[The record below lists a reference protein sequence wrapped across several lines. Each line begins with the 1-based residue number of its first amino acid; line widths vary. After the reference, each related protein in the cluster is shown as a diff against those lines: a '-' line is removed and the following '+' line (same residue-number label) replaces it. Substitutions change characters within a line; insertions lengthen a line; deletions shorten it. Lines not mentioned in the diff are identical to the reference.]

1 MRILVFSLFLCL
13 NFFTS
18 HAQSNSK
25 TSDATLLVNGTACDK
40 CTLEL
45 TGEELRTMNLSTNQD
60 SVKVVGFKL
69 KIPGSP
75 TISVRG
81 HKFNQ
86 RSLIALSRSS
96 IGRNIQVFGVKT
108 NKGSLKTYIIV
119 KHKR

>member
-1 MRILVFSLFLCL
+1 MRTLIISLFLCL
-13 NFFTS
+13 SFFTS
-18 HAQSNSK
+18 QAQSNSK
-25 TSDATLLVNGTACDK
+25 ISDITLLVNGKECDK

-45 TGEELRTMNLSTNQD
+45 TGEELRTMNLSINRD
-60 SVKVVGFKL
+60 SVKIVGFKF

-81 HKFNQ
+81 HKFNE

-96 IGRNIQVFGVKT
+96 IRSNVQIFGVNT
-108 NKGSLKTYIIV
+108 NKGSLNTYIIV